1 MLFLYEMNRYYNYH
15 FFPRYLLVKLSL
27 SSQYDDMS
35 FSIIVKDWVLS
46 NIISSVA
53 ILAFNMCGT
62 DDTNEGGEGSI
73 FESIDVTCG
82 YTCVF
87 DKLYACAIDC
97 VFVCFV
103 AVCEVSVKIVCEYD
117 IVTDLYSFDIS
128 FNNISL
134 LFLISLSF
142 LFFTPRSIALLLLE
156 VENN

>member
-1 MLFLYEMNRYYNYH
+1 
-15 FFPRYLLVKLSL
+15 
-27 SSQYDDMS
+27 
-35 FSIIVKDWVLS
+35 
-46 NIISSVA
+46 
-53 ILAFNMCGT
+53 MCGT